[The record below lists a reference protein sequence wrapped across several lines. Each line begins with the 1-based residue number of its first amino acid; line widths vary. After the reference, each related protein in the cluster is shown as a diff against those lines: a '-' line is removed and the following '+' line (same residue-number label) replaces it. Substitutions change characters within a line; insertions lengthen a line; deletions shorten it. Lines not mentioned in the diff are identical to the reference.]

1 MSSFHFYRRNQF
13 KVIPL
18 ACTLRTRNLIQKGI
32 TGNWVMTQFPVIL
45 LNSLS
50 FPSAALATARI
61 AALWV
66 VGIEKLDD
74 VST

>member
-1 MSSFHFYRRNQF
+1 
-13 KVIPL
+13 
-18 ACTLRTRNLIQKGI
+18 
-32 TGNWVMTQFPVIL
+32 MTQFPVIL